1 MVSLGFWPRWVQQFL
16 VSGVL
21 FKLDKTSGK
30 IHMLSTIFNFLPWGC
45 SAKTNKAQCVRSGLS
60 TKRIRVGCRSRAFS
74 VLVEMVGGSPQDR
87 VVTIASI
94 IKYLV
99 CARH

>member
-45 SAKTNKAQCVRSGLS
+45 SAKTNKAQCVRSLACQQKESELGADPVLS
-60 TKRIRVGCRSRAFS
+60 LFW
-74 VLVEMVGGSPQDR
+74 
-87 VVTIASI
+87 
-94 IKYLV
+94 
-99 CARH
+99 